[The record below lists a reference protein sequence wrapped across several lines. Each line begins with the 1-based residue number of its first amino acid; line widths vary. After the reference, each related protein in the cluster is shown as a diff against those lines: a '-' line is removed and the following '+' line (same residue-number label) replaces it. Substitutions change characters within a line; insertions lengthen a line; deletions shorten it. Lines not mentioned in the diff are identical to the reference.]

1 MNEKN
6 INDMNNI
13 YVFDELDSTN
23 EYAKELAAKG
33 APHGTV
39 VMARRQSAGK
49 GRLGRSFYSPEGG
62 LYMSVI
68 IRPDFDVSKV
78 GLVTTAAAVAVAEAI
93 DETALKKADKEG
105 SGCSANREA
114 LIKWV
119 NDVYLDGKKV
129 CGILAEGVS
138 TNHTKTSAAASSG
151 TIDTIILG
159 IGINTSTEGFPEELS
174 SIAGAVTGNYSKDEL
189 ASCVMSKLVHYISE
203 ISDASAN
210 HSINTTADTS
220 TTEPAPFLKT
230 YKKKSLVLGKTISVY
245 KGAYKVSPED
255 ELPSRP
261 ARALDIDDNGGLVV
275 LYSDGSRETLVSGEI
290 TIRL

>member
-1 MNEKN
+1 MNGN
-6 INDMNNI
+6 FFDDFNDI

-39 VMARRQSAGK
+39 IMARRQSAGK

-68 IRPDFDVSKV
+68 IRPDFDMSKV

-93 DETALKKADKEG
+93 DEVALKEADKDD
-105 SGCSANREA
+105 SGYSANREA

-119 NDVYLDGKKV
+119 NDVYVDGKKV

-138 TNHTKTSAAASSG
+138 TNHTKTSAAASG
-151 TIDTIILG
+151 NLDAIILG
-159 IGINTSTEGFPEELS
+159 IGINTSTEGFPEELT
-174 SIAGAVTGNYSKDEL
+174 SIAGAVTGDYSKDAL
-189 ASCVMSKLVHYISE
+189 AASIISKVLGYIDE
-203 ISDASAN
+203 ISGSLTATS
-210 HSINTTADTS
+210 SIGSPD
-220 TTEPAPFLKT
+220 FLKT

-245 KGAYKVSPED
+245 KGSYKISPED

-275 LYSDGSRETLVSGEI
+275 LYSDGSRETLVSGEVS
-290 TIRL
+290 IRQ

>member
-1 MNEKN
+1 MNGN
-6 INDMNNI
+6 FFDDFNDI

-23 EYAKELAAKG
+23 EYAKELTAKG

-68 IRPDFDVSKV
+68 IRPDFDMSKV

-93 DETALKKADKEG
+93 DEVALKEADRDD
-105 SGCSANREA
+105 SGCSATREA

-119 NDVYLDGKKV
+119 NDVYVDGKKV

-138 TNHTKTSAAASSG
+138 TSHKKTSDDAASG
-151 TIDTIILG
+151 NLDAIILG
-159 IGINTSTEGFPEELS
+159 IGINTSTEGFPEELIE
-174 SIAGAVTGNYSKDEL
+174 IAGAVTGDYSKDAL
-189 ASCVMSKLVHYISE
+189 AASIISKVLGYIDE
-203 ISDASAN
+203 ISGSSTAAS
-210 HSINTTADTS
+210 SIGSPD
-220 TTEPAPFLKT
+220 FLKT

-245 KGAYKVSPED
+245 KGSYKISPED

-275 LYSDGSRETLVSGEI
+275 LYSDGSRETLVSGEVS
-290 TIRL
+290 IRQ

>member
-1 MNEKN
+1 MNGN
-6 INDMNNI
+6 FFDDFNDI

-39 VMARRQSAGK
+39 IMARRQSAGK

-68 IRPDFDVSKV
+68 IRPDFDMSKV

-93 DETALKKADKEG
+93 DEVALKAADKDD
-105 SGCSANREA
+105 SGCSATREA

-119 NDVYLDGKKV
+119 NDVYVDGKKV

-138 TNHTKTSAAASSG
+138 TNHTKTSAAASG
-151 TIDTIILG
+151 NLDAIILG
-159 IGINTSTEGFPEELS
+159 IGINTSTEGFPEELT
-174 SIAGAVTGNYSKDEL
+174 SIAGAVTGDYSKDAL
-189 ASCVMSKLVHYISE
+189 AASIISKVLGYIDE
-203 ISDASAN
+203 ISGSLTATS
-210 HSINTTADTS
+210 SIGSPD
-220 TTEPAPFLKT
+220 FLKT

-245 KGAYKVSPED
+245 KGSYKISPED

-275 LYSDGSRETLVSGEI
+275 LYSDGNRETLVSGEVS
-290 TIRL
+290 IRQ